1 MGNARGSASGLR
13 KGLPPLTLCAIALCA
28 LAYYARVF
36 IHEVCIST
44 DSRIKKAHWEF
55 QTSTVGSFIIYAFS
69 TDRKNAFVRWFC
81 GSSNTCVGVPSSM
94 M

>member
-1 MGNARGSASGLR
+1 MTQGALPLDPTKGSS
-13 KGLPPLTLCAIALCA
+13 TLWTPFRAIQLVTTAH
-28 LAYYARVF
+28 YARVF

-69 TDRKNAFVRWFC
+69 TDRKNAFVR
-81 GSSNTCVGVPSSM
+81 
-94 M
+94 

>member
-13 KGLPPLTLCAIALCA
+13 KGLCPL
-28 LAYYARVF
+28 

>member
-1 MGNARGSASGLR
+1 ME
-13 KGLPPLTLCAIALCA
+13 LCA
-28 LAYYARVF
+28 LVYYARVF

-69 TDRKNAFVRWFC
+69 TDRKNAFVR
-81 GSSNTCVGVPSSM
+81 
-94 M
+94 